1 MKLDETTIRKKLK
14 DKNIEIVGDFI
25 HLLKDTELK
34 CNKIECGNVWIGKPK
49 NYLYKNSCPRCSG
62 KQRHTNE
69 IIDEY
74 LKNSNIIRLEDVKN
88 NSTPIKWKCLIDGYE
103 WFCRT
108 GCLVKN
114 GFNCPKCNKKM
125 RITNEE
131 IDERLK
137 GTNIQRLSDY
147 KNNNKEKML
156 WKCLIDGYEWLAT
169 WGMIDRRKG
178 CPKCNKKIRVTVE
191 NIDERLID
199 RKIKRITKEVKNCMS
214 VLTWKCEVCNNMW
227 DASVNAI
234 LNNGTGC
241 PVCKNKTEKI
251 VKDIIVKNLQFDKF
265 IHQKRF
271 QFNNRNYYVDFYLEN
286 EDKKF
291 VIEYNGK
298 QHYEP
303 IEYWGGERSFKKQQK
318 RDEELREY
326 CKNKNITLIEIHY
339 KENDILSFLK
349 ERYEI

>member
-1 MKLDETTIRKKLK
+1 MKLDEITIRKKLK

-88 NSTPIKWKCLIDGYE
+88 NSTPIKWKCLVDGYE

-108 GCLVKN
+108 GCLMKN

-131 IDERLK
+131 
-137 GTNIQRLSDY
+137 
-147 KNNNKEKML
+147 
-156 WKCLIDGYEWLAT
+156 
-169 WGMIDRRKG
+169 
-178 CPKCNKKIRVTVE
+178 
-191 NIDERLID
+191 IDERLID

-265 IHQKRF
+265 IHQKRL

-286 EDKKF
+286 GDKKF
-291 VIEYNGK
+291 AIEYNGK